1 MKLFIKGKMFDNL
14 DKMAVTGENDEA
26 LYYLERDTSAK
37 GHMVTVTDADGKKL
51 GDIEQ
56 RGATGKVSF
65 AVLKDG
71 AEVAVVE
78 RKSGISIQPNF
89 VVKGP
94 DWDVAGS
101 VFSTKYRVTKGNKN
115 IATLKVALLKSEL
128 DIADDADPIVVLA
141 IVMAIRNVLFR
152 ASIAGAAAST
162 AGVSTSRN

>member
-26 LYYLERDTSAK
+26 LYYLERDTSAE
-37 GHMVTVTDADGKKL
+37 GHMVTVTGADGKKL

-56 RGATGKVSF
+56 RDNLGLVSF

-78 RKSGISIQPNF
+78 RKSKLSVQPNF

-101 VFSTKYRVTKGNKN
+101 VISTKYKVTKGGKN
-115 IATLKVALLKSEL
+115 IATLNVALLKSEL
-128 DIADDADPIVVLA
+128 DIADDADPVVVLA
-141 IVMAIRNVLFR
+141 VVMAIRNMLFR
-152 ASIAGAAAST
+152 ASVVGAAAST
-162 AGVSTSRN
+162 AGMIH

>member
-26 LYYLERDTSAK
+26 LYYLERDTSAG
-37 GHMVTVTDADGKKL
+37 GHMVTVTGANGKKL

-56 RGATGKVSF
+56 RGATGLVSF

-71 AEVAVVE
+71 AEVAVVG
-78 RKSGISIQPNF
+78 RKSKVSIQPNF

-101 VFSTKYRVTKGNKN
+101 IVSTKYKVTKSGKN

-128 DIADDADPIVVLA
+128 DITNDADPVVVLA
-141 IVMAIRNVLFR
+141 VVMAIRNMLFR
-152 ASIAGAAAST
+152 ASIVGAAATT
-162 AGVSTSRN
+162 AGI

>member
-1 MKLFIKGKMFDNL
+1 MKLFIKGKMFENL
-14 DKMAVTGENDEA
+14 DKVSVTGENDEA
-26 LYYLERDTSAK
+26 LYYLERDPSAE
-37 GHMVTVTDADGKKL
+37 GHMITMTDADSKKL

-56 RGATGKVSF
+56 RGTAGLVSF

-71 AEVAVVE
+71 AEAAVIE
-78 RKSGISIQPNF
+78 RKSKVSIQPNF

-101 VFSTKYRVTKGNKN
+101 IVSTKYKVTKGDKS

-128 DIADDADPIVVLA
+128 DIADDADPVVVMA
-141 IVMAIRNVLFR
+141 IVMAIRNMLYR

-162 AGVSTSRN
+162 IG